1 MKKNELALNLSKTS
15 IQLLRKGS
23 KKSWYVLGSADPSL
37 ETLEKDL
44 ARLRNQA
51 AALSSKKPTVDVL
64 LPRELVL
71 SQTIVIEDDSSVE
84 YCKKVTAKRCGL
96 NENDILIAIGDSST
110 RSTVPV
116 AAISTNSIN
125 ESRNFVK
132 KAGFRPS
139 KYIASSK
146 ISGFKKSPVFF
157 NDSASKKR
165 FDLGNETFTKVLT
178 FASIFLFVGF
188 LASLAPVYLEYKSN
202 NSPHNYLASSKN
214 FLEKE
219 NKPKTKLLLLREV
232 KKISPQQLYTSNF
245 QQKHSNFTYMPPRL
259 QNKQPKLSLQNHFS
273 DKEQLKVSLRA
284 ATIDELGLVEPVSP
298 TSNPF
303 IPSQFDDLKDLSN
316 SLKQALVSLFDNG
329 PKESPGTLP
338 KMDVNFSIDSNATK
352 LLSKKSMLVSN
363 SLEPKKVL
371 AFPMR
376 ERVANHKYKKVLI
389 EEVFSDISLTK
400 ILITTTKK
408 RASTL
413 PLLYFDIKRPDI
425 TNPNKLIGVNYISSE
440 DNDFI
445 TAKHI
450 KRNQQSIGDLV
461 PIESKRL
468 ALNRQFNQ
476 KLKEQGLKIKLL
488 NSIQDNNTNKLG
500 LWNGKHPVIKPKIID
515 SIKVLDDPTRSTG
528 AVTFVGLPPEIPLAV
543 TKLRK
548 VYASSINNLNVRN
561 NPPSIPKRS
570 SIVGNSTQKNLIE
583 LNRTNLIGVFGKRTG
598 RIALIRLS
606 SGNTVKVK
614 AGQQFGDGWRVISI
628 DLDKIH
634 VTNGS
639 RQETLRIPG

>member
-1 MKKNELALNLSKTS
+1 MKKHELALNLSKTS
-15 IQLLRKGS
+15 IQLLRKGI
-23 KKSWYVLGSADPSL
+23 KKSWYVLGSADPSSKNL
-37 ETLEKDL
+37 ENDL
-44 ARLRNQA
+44 TRLRNQA
-51 AALSSKKPTVDVL
+51 AALSSKKPIVDVL

-71 SQTIVIEDDSSVE
+71 SQTIVIEDDFSVE

-96 NENDILIAIGDSST
+96 NESDILIAIGDSST
-110 RSTVPV
+110 KSTVPV

-132 KAGFRPS
+132 KAGFRPA

-157 NDSASKKR
+157 NDSASKKL
-165 FDLGNETFTKVLT
+165 FDLENESITKVLT

-188 LASLAPVYLEYKSN
+188 LASLATVYLEYKSN
-202 NSPHNYLASSKN
+202 NSPHNYLANSKN

-219 NKPKTKLLLLREV
+219 NKTKTKLLLLREV
-232 KKISPQQLYTSNF
+232 KEISPQQLYASNF
-245 QQKHSNFTYMPPRL
+245 QQKHSNFAYIPPKL
-259 QNKQPKLSLQNHFS
+259 QDKQPKLSLQNHFS

-284 ATIDELGLVEPVSP
+284 ATIEELGLVEPVSP
-298 TSNPF
+298 TSNPAN
-303 IPSQFDDLKDLSN
+303 PSQFDDLKEVSN
-316 SLKQALVSLFDNG
+316 SLNQALVSLNDNG
-329 PKESPGTLP
+329 PKELPRKLP
-338 KMDVNFSIDSNATK
+338 KVGVNFSVDSNPTK
-352 LLSKKSMLVSN
+352 LLSNKSIIVSN

-371 AFPMR
+371 AFPMK
-376 ERVANHKYKKVLI
+376 ERVVNHKYKKVLI

-413 PLLYFDIKRPDI
+413 PLLYFDIKKPDI
-425 TNPNKLIGVNYISSE
+425 TSPNKLKGINYVSNTDNAFIST
-440 DNDFI
+440 N
-445 TAKHI
+445 HI
-450 KRNQQSIGDLV
+450 KRNKHSIRDLV
-461 PIESKRL
+461 PIESNRL
-468 ALNRQFNQ
+468 TLNRLFNQ

-488 NSIQDNNTNKLG
+488 NSNQDRNTTKLS
-500 LWNGKHPVIKPKIID
+500 LWNGKYPVTKPKIID

-543 TKLRK
+543 TKLKK
-548 VYASSINNLNVRN
+548 VYASSIKNLNVRN

>member
-1 MKKNELALNLSKTS
+1 MKKHELALNLSKTS
-15 IQLLRKGS
+15 IQLLRKGI
-23 KKSWYVLGSADPSL
+23 KKSWYVLGSADPSSENL
-37 ETLEKDL
+37 ENDL

-51 AALSSKKPTVDVL
+51 AALSSKKPIVDVL

-71 SQTIVIEDDSSVE
+71 SQTIVIEDDFSVE

-96 NENDILIAIGDSST
+96 NESDILIAIGDSST

-157 NDSASKKR
+157 NDNASKKL
-165 FDLGNETFTKVLT
+165 FDLENETFTKVLT

-188 LASLAPVYLEYKSN
+188 LASLATVYLEYKSN

-245 QQKHSNFTYMPPRL
+245 QQKHSNFAYMPPKL

-273 DKEQLKVSLRA
+273 DTEKFKVSLRA
-284 ATIDELGLVEPVSP
+284 ATIEELGLVEPVLP
-298 TSNPF
+298 TSNPVNS
-303 IPSQFDDLKDLSN
+303 SQFDDLKDVSN
-316 SLKQALVSLFDNG
+316 SLKQAIVSLFNNR

-338 KMDVNFSIDSNATK
+338 KMDENFSIDSNPTK
-352 LLSKKSMLVSN
+352 LLSKKSILVSN
-363 SLEPKKVL
+363 KLEPKKVL
-371 AFPMR
+371 AFPMK
-376 ERVANHKYKKVLI
+376 ERVVNHKYKKVLI

-425 TNPNKLIGVNYISSE
+425 TNPNKLIGINYVSSV

-445 TAKHI
+445 TAKYI

-468 ALNRQFNQ
+468 ALNQQFNQ

-500 LWNGKHPVIKPKIID
+500 LWNGKYPVIKPKIID

-543 TKLRK
+543 TKLKK
-548 VYASSINNLNVRN
+548 VYASSIKNLNVRN

>member
-1 MKKNELALNLSKTS
+1 MKKNKLALNLSKTS
-15 IQLLRKGS
+15 IQLLSKGI
-23 KKSWYVLGSADPSL
+23 KKSWYVLGSADPSSENL
-37 ETLEKDL
+37 ENDL
-44 ARLRNQA
+44 ARLRKQA
-51 AALSSKKPTVDVL
+51 AALSSKKPIVDVL

-71 SQTIVIEDDSSVE
+71 SQTVVIEDAFSVE

-96 NENDILIAIGDSST
+96 NESDILIAIGDSST

-116 AAISTNSIN
+116 AAISTNSIS

-132 KAGFRPS
+132 KAGFRPA

-157 NDSASKKR
+157 NDSASKKL
-165 FDLGNETFTKVLT
+165 FDLESEPLTKVLT

-188 LASLAPVYLEYKSN
+188 LASLATVYLEYRSN
-202 NSPHNYLASSKN
+202 NLPHSYLASSEN

-219 NKPKTKLLLLREV
+219 TKPKTKLLLKEV
-232 KKISPQQLYTSNF
+232 KKISLQQLNASDF
-245 QQKHSNFTYMPPRL
+245 QQTHSNFAYMLPKL
-259 QNKQPKLSLQNHFS
+259 ENKQPKLKLQNHFS
-273 DKEQLKVSLRA
+273 DKEQLKVNLRA
-284 ATIDELGLVEPVSP
+284 VNIKELGLVEAVFP
-298 TSNPF
+298 TSNPAN
-303 IPSQFDDLKDLSN
+303 PSQFDDLKEVSN
-316 SLKQALVSLFDNG
+316 SLKKVLSSLYDNR
-329 PKESPGTLP
+329 PKEPSGTLP
-338 KMDVNFSIDSNATK
+338 KMEANFSIISNPTK
-352 LLSKKSMLVSN
+352 LLSKNPMSLSN
-363 SLEPKKVL
+363 SFEPKKVL
-371 AFPMR
+371 AFPME
-376 ERVANHKYKKVLI
+376 ERVVNHKYKKILI
-389 EEVFSDISLTK
+389 EEIFSDISLTK
-400 ILITTTKK
+400 ILITTAKK

-425 TNPNKLIGVNYISSE
+425 TNPNNLIKINYVNNVDS
-440 DNDFI
+440 DFI
-445 TAKHI
+445 TTKYI
-450 KRNQQSIGDLV
+450 KRNKQSIRDLM
-461 PIESKRL
+461 PIDSNRL
-468 ALNRQFNQ
+468 TLNQQLNQ

-488 NSIQDNNTNKLG
+488 NSGQDNNASKLG
-500 LWNGKHPVIKPKIID
+500 LWNGKHPVIKPQIID

-548 VYASSINNLNVRN
+548 VYASSIKNLNVRN
-561 NPPSIPKRS
+561 NPPSIPRRS

-614 AGQQFGDGWRVISI
+614 AGQQFGNGWRVISI

-634 VTNGS
+634 ITNGS

>member
-1 MKKNELALNLSKTS
+1 MKKHKLALNLSKTS
-15 IQLLRKGS
+15 IQLLRKGI
-23 KKSWYVLGSADPSL
+23 KKSWYVLGSADPSSENL
-37 ETLEKDL
+37 ENDL

-51 AALSSKKPTVDVL
+51 AALSSKKPIVDVL

-71 SQTIVIEDDSSVE
+71 SQTVVIENEFSVE

-96 NENDILIAIGDSST
+96 NESDILIAIGDSST

-132 KAGFRPS
+132 KAGFRPA

-157 NDSASKKR
+157 NDTASKKL
-165 FDLGNETFTKVLT
+165 FDLESEPFTKVLT

-188 LASLAPVYLEYKSN
+188 LVSLATVYLEYTSN
-202 NSPHNYLASSKN
+202 NSPHNYLAGSEN

-219 NKPKTKLLLLREV
+219 NKPKTKLLLLTEV
-232 KKISPQQLYTSNF
+232 KKISPQQLKTSNF
-245 QQKHSNFTYMPPRL
+245 KQKHSTFAYMPPKL
-259 QNKQPKLSLQNHFS
+259 QNKQPKLNLQNHFS
-273 DKEQLKVSLRA
+273 DKEQLKVILRA
-284 ATIDELGLVEPVSP
+284 VKIEELGLVEPVFP
-298 TSNPF
+298 NSNPTN
-303 IPSQFDDLKDLSN
+303 PSQFDDLKEVSN
-316 SLKQALVSLFDNG
+316 FLKQTLVSLYDNG
-329 PKESPGTLP
+329 QKESPRTLP
-338 KMDVNFSIDSNATK
+338 KMEMNFSLDSNATK
-352 LLSKKSMLVSN
+352 LLSQKSMSVSN

-371 AFPMR
+371 AFPMK
-376 ERVANHKYKKVLI
+376 ERVVNHKYNKVLI
-389 EEVFSDISLTK
+389 EEIFSDISLTK
-400 ILITTTKK
+400 ILINTTKK
-408 RASTL
+408 RVSTL
-413 PLLYFDIKRPDI
+413 PLLYFDIKRPKI
-425 TNPNKLIGVNYISSE
+425 TNPNNLIRVNYVNNKDS
-440 DNDFI
+440 DFI
-445 TAKHI
+445 TTKHL
-450 KRNQQSIGDLV
+450 KRNKKSIRDLI
-461 PIESKRL
+461 PIHSNKL
-468 ALNRQFNQ
+468 TLNRQFNQ
-476 KLKEQGLKIKLL
+476 KLKEQGLKLKLL
-488 NSIQDNNTNKLG
+488 NSSQINNARKLG
-500 LWNGKHPVIKPKIID
+500 LWNGKYPIVKPKIID
-515 SIKVLDDPTRSTG
+515 SIKVLDNPTRSTG

-548 VYASSINNLNVRN
+548 VYASSITNLNVRN
-561 NPPSIPKRS
+561 NPPSIPTRS